1 MSRNAPSTNA
11 GHAIRRRTVLGAALG
26 GAAALGSRSRAAR
39 AAADQVTFVS
49 YGGSYGESLEKYI
62 LAPFRQKTGIAVSL
76 GVNSTLAGLKMQ
88 VASGQMEWD
97 LVEVAGGEFVEGVA
111 ENLFEPLDFK
121 IIDSRKVPAFAKS
134 DFGIEYALFLSG
146 IGYDAHAMKAAD
158 APQTWPEVW
167 DTKKWPGLRAFS
179 KHIADSG
186 TLEAALLAAGVPM
199 EKLYPLDVER
209 AIASL
214 KTFGKQGIVWYE
226 NNQDP
231 VNFLSQHEGPLS
243 YIASGRVVLANA
255 KGAQLG
261 FVYNQ
266 MQLNGDYLVVPRGA
280 RNKEAAF
287 RLIDFIVNDDKAG
300 ADWMQATSYAIAN
313 TGAVGLLPSAV
324 ADTLPTSPKMAGRFF
339 QKDFAWWGAHYKPT
353 TLRFQE
359 FLATGA

>member
-1 MSRNAPSTNA
+1 MSGNPRSTNAA

-26 GAAALGSRSRAAR
+26 GAASLGSGPAR
-39 AAADQVTFVS
+39 AAGGEVTFVS

-88 VASGQMEWD
+88 IASGQLEWD
-97 LVEVAGGEFVEGVA
+97 LVEVAGGEFVQGVA
-111 ENLFEPLDFK
+111 ESLFEPLDFT
-121 IIDSRKVPAFAKS
+121 IIDSRKVPAFAKNE
-134 DFGIEYALFLSG
+134 FGIEYALFLSG
-146 IGYDAHAMKAAD
+146 IGYDGHALKPTD
-158 APQTWPEVW
+158 APQTWTEVW

-186 TLEAALLAAGVPM
+186 TLEAALLAAGMPL

-214 KTFGKQGIVWYE
+214 KTLGKQGIVWYE

-255 KGAQLG
+255 KGAELG

-280 RNKEAAF
+280 RNKDAAF

-300 ADWMQATSYAIAN
+300 ADWMRATSYAIAN
-313 TGAVGLLPSAV
+313 TGAVGLLAPAV

-359 FLATGA
+359 FLSTGT